1 MATPSEKLAE
11 SLQALKELQQ
21 EGRVAIQS
29 SDLSRTHRER
39 LLKNGFLQSVMKGWY
54 IPSRPDEQKGES
66 TSWYASYWSFCAAYL
81 SMRFGKR
88 WLLSSEQSLLIHT
101 GNRTVP
107 RQLLVKTE
115 QGSNNI
121 VQLPFNT
128 SLLDIKGN
136 LPATKNIEEKESLLI
151 YKLPPAL
158 VECSPN
164 FFLQR
169 PTDARAALAMV
180 RDASDVLEILL
191 DGGHSTIA
199 GRLAGAFRNIGRE
212 RIADDIIAGMKAAG
226 YEVRESDPFDN
237 KPPILLK
244 SREQSAYVSRLRL
257 MWHEMREPILTSFP
271 TPTGIPSNIDSYI
284 KNIEESYA
292 SDAYHSLSIEGYQV
306 TPQLIER
313 VHSGDW
319 NPDQNS
325 ADQQDRNAL
334 AARGYWQANLAVRES
349 IKKIMKGKNPGE
361 VADQDHG
368 LWYREMFSPSV
379 TAGLLKPSDLAG
391 YRNMS
396 VYIRRSM
403 HVPPSQETVRDAM
416 PAFFDL
422 LREESEPA
430 VRAVLGHFVFVYIHP
445 YMDGNGRI
453 GRFLMNAMLAS
464 GGYRWTIIPV
474 ERRNEYMSSLEAA
487 SVDQNIK
494 PFADFIS
501 SLLTKTGA
509 LVE

>member
-11 SLQALKELQQ
+11 SLQALKALQ
-21 EGRVAIQS
+21 EKGVVAIQS

-81 SMRFGKR
+81 STRFGKR
-88 WLLSSEQSLLIHT
+88 WLLSPEQSLLIHT

-128 SLLDIKGN
+128 SLLDIRGN
-136 LPATKNIEEKESLLI
+136 LPASNNIEEKESLLI
-151 YKLPPAL
+151 YKLPAAL

-164 FFLQR
+164 FFLQQ
-169 PTDARAALAMV
+169 PTDARAALAML
-180 RDASDVLEILL
+180 RDASDLLNILL
-191 DGGHSTIA
+191 EGGHTTIA
-199 GRLAGAFRNIGRE
+199 GRLAGALRNIGRE
-212 RIADDIIAGMKAAG
+212 RLADDIVATMKAAG
-226 YEVRESDPFDN
+226 YEVRENDPFN
-237 KPPILLK
+237 KKAPIILQA
-244 SREQSAYVSRLRL
+244 REPSAYVSRLKL
-257 MWHEMREPILTSFP
+257 MWYEMREPVLTSFP
-271 TPTGIPSNIDSYI
+271 SPTGIASDIDSYM
-284 KNIEESYA
+284 KSIEETYA

-306 TPQLIER
+306 TPQLIDR

-319 NPDQNS
+319 NPDLNS

-349 IKKIMKGKNPGE
+349 IKKIMKGENPGE

-368 LWYREMFSPSV
+368 QWYREMFSPSI
-379 TAGLLKPSDLAG
+379 TAGILKPSDLAG

-422 LREESEPA
+422 LREEPEPA

-464 GGYRWTIIPV
+464 GGYQWTVIPV
-474 ERRNEYMSSLEAA
+474 DRRDEYMSSLESA
-487 SVDQNIK
+487 SVNQDIQ
-494 PFADFIS
+494 PFAEFLS
-501 SLLTKTGA
+501 SLLR
-509 LVE
+509 